1 MKAILFLC
9 SFFIFS
15 NLPAQNYKYYFNSAK
30 VLYKAGNFESAIKYF
45 DTAISKNS
53 KRVNAFYNRGL
64 CYAELNEHFRAE
76 NDFSYFIVKYPNDAS
91 AYHERAL
98 SRSEINDTL
107 GALEDFNKSI
117 QLDPKKRNFRLERS
131 MFLAETLEDRTASI
145 QDLDAMIH
153 QDSTDAF
160 AYFMKGYNL
169 YFLEQ
174 YDSAFTNFNS
184 AYKHDSTNE
193 FTSYYLGKYYNIN
206 QEYSKAI
213 VCFSNAIQINAEDYR
228 FFEGRGLAYLYND
241 DDEDDYLA
249 CEDFQTAVKL
259 GSKAAQKF
267 IDDYCEEDEG

>member
-1 MKAILFLC
+1 MKAILFLF

-15 NLPAQNYKYYFNSAK
+15 NMPAQNYKYYFNSAK
-30 VLYKAGNFESAIKYF
+30 VLYKAGNYESAIKYF

-53 KRVNAFYNRGL
+53 KRVNAFFNRGL

-76 NDFSYFIVKYPNDAS
+76 NDFSYYIVKYPNDAS
-91 AYHERAL
+91 AYHERAM

-117 QLDPKKRNFRLERS
+117 LLNPNKRNFRLERS
-131 MFLAETLEDRTASI
+131 IFLAESLKDRTASI
-145 QDLDAMIH
+145 QDLDVIIN

-169 YFLEQ
+169 YFLKQ
-174 YDSAFTNFNS
+174 YDSAFTNLNS
-184 AYKHDSTNE
+184 AYRLDSTNE

-213 VCFSNAIQINAEDYR
+213 ICFSNAIQINAEDYR
-228 FFEGRGLAYLYND
+228 FFEGRGLVYLYNN

-267 IDDYCEEDEG
+267 IDEYCEEDQ

>member
-15 NLPAQNYKYYFNSAK
+15 NLSAQNYKYYFNSAK
-30 VLYKAGNFESAIKYF
+30 LLYKSGNYDAAIKYF

-76 NDFSYFIVKYPNDAS
+76 NDFSYYIVKYPNDAS

-117 QLDPKKRNFRLERS
+117 LLAPNKRKFRLERS
-131 MFLAETLEDRTASI
+131 LFLAETLEDRTASI
-145 QDLDAMIH
+145 QDLDAMIS

-169 YFLEQ
+169 YFLKQ
-174 YDSAFTNFNS
+174 YDSAFTNFNLS
-184 AYKHDSTNE
+184 YKHDSTNE
-193 FTSYYLGKYYNIN
+193 FTSYYLGKYYNIQ
-206 QEYSKAI
+206 QEYTNAI
-213 VCFSNAIQINAEDYR
+213 VCFSNAIQINANDYR

-267 IDDYCEEDEG
+267 IDEYCGEDKR

>member
-1 MKAILFLC
+1 MKAILFFC

-15 NLPAQNYKYYFNSAK
+15 SLSAQNYKYYFNSAK
-30 VLYKAGNFESAIKYF
+30 LLYKSGNYEAAVKYF
-45 DTAISKNS
+45 DTAISKTT
-53 KRVNAFYNRGL
+53 KRVNAFFNRGL

-76 NDFSYFIVKYPNDAS
+76 NDFSYYIVKYPNDAS
-91 AYHERAL
+91 AYHERAM

-117 QLDPKKRNFRLERS
+117 LLAPNKRNFRLERS
-131 MFLAETLEDRTASI
+131 LFLAETLEDRTASI
-145 QDLDAMIH
+145 QDLDAMIS

-169 YFLEQ
+169 YFLKQ
-174 YDSAFTNFNS
+174 YDSAFTNFNLS
-184 AYKHDSTNE
+184 YKHDSTNE
-193 FTSYYLGKYYNIN
+193 FTSYYLGKYYNIQ
-206 QEYSKAI
+206 QEYTNAI
-213 VCFSNAIQINAEDYR
+213 VCFSNAIQINANDYR

-267 IDDYCEEDEG
+267 IDEYCGEDQ